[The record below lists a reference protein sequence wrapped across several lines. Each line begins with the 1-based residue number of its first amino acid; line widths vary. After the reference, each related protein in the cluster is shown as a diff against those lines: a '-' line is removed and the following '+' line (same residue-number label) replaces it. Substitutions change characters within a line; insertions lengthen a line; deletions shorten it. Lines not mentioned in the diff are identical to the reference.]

1 MSVSVYQQSWC
12 IHWSAVPQPKYWHS
26 SALGSSGRARQHLQ
40 WWHVPCGAVSQMG
53 TFFPSNVAPVALSQV
68 LSFWCL
74 LRHLPGWWWLWLCSL
89 LSCFSMIL
97 SFQHPILLLWKI
109 RGIFKQTA
117 ALILQGKLGQISP
130 FLVSP
135 RLTEILPFKSEFFSP
150 HPHLPPALG
159 PVWPHYELLQHIK
172 EKRTL
177 SLLSQ
182 CAETALY
189 RSRQT
194 QCQPQGEVALTS
206 WAQATER
213 LSQTSLKLSL
223 KFPLLDLS
231 CFFCSYCKGLLSLFF
246 HQICVFFRLSFCP
259 FGYMIGLRNYNPF
272 SPLLPPDR
280 VALVP

>member
-40 WWHVPCGAVSQMG
+40 WWHVPWGAVSQMG

-172 EKRTL
+172 EKR
-177 SLLSQ
+177 SVSAVSVCWNSSVQ
-182 CAETALY
+182 K
-189 RSRQT
+189 
-194 QCQPQGEVALTS
+194 
-206 WAQATER
+206 QADPVPAPGWGGPNQLGTGHREAV
-213 LSQTSLKLSL
+213 T
-223 KFPLLDLS
+223 DLS
-231 CFFCSYCKGLLSLFF
+231 EAQLEISSPWPFVFLLFIL
-246 HQICVFFRLSFCP
+246 QGVIEL
-259 FGYMIGLRNYNPF
+259 IF
-272 SPLLPPDR
+272 SPNLR
-280 VALVP
+280 VF